1 MKYKKSWSGVRVP
14 NRVLQSGNPDPK
26 FRAIPWS
33 QGSFLAFHLP
43 FLISIR
49 VWSPGG
55 EVLLELLIQKQ
66 TSNETK
72 NCTLKCLKW
81 HYVTLRLLTN
91 SCRLIGNRAFAL
103 FFRPHRGEFV
113 IQGQKK
119 KCWCPGVSPGGTWAQ
134 RELTDTFISKMVVEL
149 SKNTRKV
156 VFWKIVDVWRKWS
169 GKVFQVM
176 SFLVGDDLI
185 GSATGCPMM
194 MVKCSVTQ
202 KKNVTHNR
210 FRKVVYNKEDVLNC
224 SFS

>member
-1 MKYKKSWSGVRVP
+1 MWLCDYWLTAAGW
-14 NRVLQSGNPDPK
+14 LGT
-26 FRAIPWS
+26 
-33 QGSFLAFHLP
+33 GHLP
-43 FLISIR
+43 SFF
-49 VWSPGG
+49 
-55 EVLLELLIQKQ
+55 VL
-66 TSNETK
+66 TA
-72 NCTLKCLKW
+72 
-81 HYVTLRLLTN
+81 
-91 SCRLIGNRAFAL
+91 GN
-103 FFRPHRGEFV
+103 FV